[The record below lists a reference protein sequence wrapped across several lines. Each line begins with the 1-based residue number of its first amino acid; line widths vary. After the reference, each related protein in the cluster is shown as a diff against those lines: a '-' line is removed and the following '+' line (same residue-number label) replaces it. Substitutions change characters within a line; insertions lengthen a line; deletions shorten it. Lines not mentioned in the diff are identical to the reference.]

1 MRYFKILCGEVFLR
15 AELSGKRKKR
25 ILAEKNKKAEK

>member
-1 MRYFKILCGEVFLR
+1 MKYFKILCGEVFLR
-15 AELSGKRKKR
+15 AELCGKRKKR